1 VIAAVIAGAGTVLG
15 QAPPPADQECGAL
28 DLTCEAGKA
37 IESVFTS
44 LVTQVAQGAAD
55 LVVGATTWW
64 LNTPSVDPQ
73 DPAVLAAQGATG
85 YLVTA
90 ILVVS
95 VLVQAGRLIVTR
107 RAEPLGMIA
116 SGLARFAV
124 VSALGLVLLH
134 GALQA
139 GDALALELLD
149 GAAGN
154 FGTFMRAQLTG
165 PPENLFLILLVSI
178 IAAVLGILQWG
189 LMDLRQAGLLVLAAA
204 IPLAASGSLTRAT
217 RGWLNRLMGWLIAC
231 VAYKPGAAFI
241 YFIGFT
247 YVSSPSAN
255 ANGRTGTMLTGVM
268 VLALAVVAMPA
279 LMKLFSWTGAN
290 IAGAGGGS
298 GLLGAAGA
306 VAMSQSYQ
314 QSHAVGR
321 VSSMEATGPGSQSA
335 VGAAAG
341 SASGAAGA
349 SAAAGG
355 PWAAAAG
362 AVHGAANWAGGQ
374 MTGASPPADGSTAS
388 APAPPGHVA
397 SGGVAPQPPT
407 TGGTGGAL

>member
-1 VIAAVIAGAGTVLG
+1 MPLDVAAAGAPERRSIAVIAAVIAGAGTVLG
-15 QAPPPADQECGAL
+15 QAPPPADQEGGAL

-124 VSALGLVLLH
+124 VSALGLALLH

-154 FGTFMRAQLTG
+154 FGAFMRTQLTG
-165 PPENLFLILLVSI
+165 PPENLFLILLVS
-178 IAAVLGILQWG
+178 
-189 LMDLRQAGLLVLAAA
+189 
-204 IPLAASGSLTRAT
+204 
-217 RGWLNRLMGWLIAC
+217 
-231 VAYKPGAAFI
+231 
-241 YFIGFT
+241 
-247 YVSSPSAN
+247 
-255 ANGRTGTMLTGVM
+255 
-268 VLALAVVAMPA
+268 
-279 LMKLFSWTGAN
+279 
-290 IAGAGGGS
+290 
-298 GLLGAAGA
+298 
-306 VAMSQSYQ
+306 
-314 QSHAVGR
+314 
-321 VSSMEATGPGSQSA
+321 
-335 VGAAAG
+335 
-341 SASGAAGA
+341 
-349 SAAAGG
+349 
-355 PWAAAAG
+355 
-362 AVHGAANWAGGQ
+362 
-374 MTGASPPADGSTAS
+374 
-388 APAPPGHVA
+388 
-397 SGGVAPQPPT
+397 
-407 TGGTGGAL
+407 